1 MTTKLQRPKTRDDA
15 LSSLNAA
22 IDTLALA
29 GEFSA
34 FAPARAVFASVGVLL
49 GVIKVR
55 FTLFCGG
62 DFPTYI
68 RLVLDGQREVLC

>member
-1 MTTKLQRPKTRDDA
+1 MATKSQRPKTRDEA

-22 IDTLALA
+22 IDTLNLA

-34 FAPARAVFASVGVLL
+34 FAPAKAIFASVGVLL
-49 GVIKVR
+49 GVIKVH

-62 DFPTYI
+62 DFPAHI